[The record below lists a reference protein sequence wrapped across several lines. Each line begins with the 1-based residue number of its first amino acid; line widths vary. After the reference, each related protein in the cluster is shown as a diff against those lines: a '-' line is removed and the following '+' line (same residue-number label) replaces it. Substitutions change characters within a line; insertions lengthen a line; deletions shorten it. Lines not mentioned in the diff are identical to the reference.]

1 MPAFNQEDWSCDAQ
15 EAFTVT
21 LINPKTASPSVDPF
35 PPAFT
40 HPIYENEAIYGYK
53 DLEIQLSFAADS
65 MEPLLEVSWT
75 EQAPKV
81 EEVEAD
87 AVIEPLENFL
97 PESKPN
103 QIHHNSDKSKPNIYV
118 LIAVSRDPDQ
128 FFQDL
133 KSRTEAF
140 TPPGALQKT
149 FKRGSKT
156 YEIWLSSVQDERC
169 ATLLRNIQ
177 ILAIL
182 YIDGASTIEVDDEE
196 WSNKRW
202 EAFFLYEKH
211 SDESYSFI
219 GYSALYHYYFFSK
232 ESYEMSRVRLS
243 QFLILPPF
251 QRQGLGSTFY
261 DTIMNHYYAS
271 NDVKEIT
278 VEDPNQEF
286 DNLRD
291 CRDMVKW
298 ETIPAFS
305 KITLQDVVSKK
316 VSLKDLRALAK
327 MPERHFNRLIEIM
340 LLKSLNAK
348 DKKQYKQYRL
358 FVKRRIFLQSQDVLL
373 QLDRVERV
381 DKLHETYLHVEDDH
395 KRLLQLMKT
404 SSVEVEES
412 GEGKRKVMD
421 AVERPSKRA
430 RTSE

>member
-21 LINPKTASPSVDPF
+21 LVNPKTASPTVDPF

-65 MEPLLEVSWT
+65 MDPLLEVSWT
-75 EQAPKV
+75 AQAPKV
-81 EEVEAD
+81 KNVEAD
-87 AVIEPLENFL
+87 AVIEPLEDFL
-97 PESKPN
+97 PET
-103 QIHHNSDKSKPNIYV
+103 
-118 LIAVSRDPDQ
+118 LSRDPDQ

-133 KSRTEAF
+133 KNRTEAF
-140 TPPGALQKT
+140 TPPGELQKT

-156 YEIWLSSVQDERC
+156 YEVWLANVSDERC

-177 ILAIL
+177 MLAIL

-202 EAFFLYEKH
+202 EVFFLYEKH
-211 SDESYSFI
+211 NDESYSFI

-251 QRQGLGSTFY
+251 QRQGLGSAFY
-261 DTIMNHYYAS
+261 DTIMKHYHDMDS
-271 NDVKEIT
+271 VKEIT

-291 CRDMVKW
+291 CRDMLKW
-298 ETIPAFS
+298 ESIPEFS
-305 KITLQDVVSKK
+305 NITLQDVVSKK
-316 VSLKDLRALAK
+316 VSLKDLRARTK
-327 MPERHFNRLIEIM
+327 MPQRHFNRLIEIK
-340 LLKSLNAK
+340 LLKSLNVK

-358 FVKRRIFLQSQDVLL
+358 FVKKRIFLQSRDVLI
-373 QLDRVERV
+373 QLDRLDRV

-395 KRLLQLMKT
+395 KRLLELMKT
-404 SSVEVEES
+404 LSVEEVEEN
-412 GEGKRKVMD
+412 GQGKRKVTD
-421 AVERPSKRA
+421 AEERPSKRA
-430 RTSE
+430 KASE